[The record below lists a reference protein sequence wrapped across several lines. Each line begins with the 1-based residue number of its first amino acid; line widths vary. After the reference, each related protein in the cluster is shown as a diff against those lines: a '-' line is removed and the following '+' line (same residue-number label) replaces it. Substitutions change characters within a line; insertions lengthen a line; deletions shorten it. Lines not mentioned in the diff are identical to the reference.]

1 MSQPTQLSSSYSRAH
16 FCVKCACV
24 HMDLTLTSWVPHS
37 LLPHPPAN
45 STGSGLCSDQ
55 CQAVCV
61 AWPAPHSVSGAS
73 EGPSLYPVYYK
84 ASQWHNREKKKLQT
98 ELFVCFPFWTW
109 TWNVLSIKNDSFSS
123 LMSITLS
130 GCTLYTCVMHN
141 LDKKATQRAFINTCF
156 FQGLI
161 PFSGQPLD
169 TLVVQKM
176 KSMLA
181 LFVRVLCPHTH
192 IFQKLFINK
201 PCEKPFIPDRNSTWQ
216 QWIPSSAGIQ
226 VTCTYST
233 HHIKRRE
240 TDSELV

>member
-1 MSQPTQLSSSYSRAH
+1 MSQPTLLSSSWSRAH

-61 AWPAPHSVSGAS
+61 GRPAPHSVSGAS

-84 ASQWHNREKKKLQT
+84 ASQWHNRGKKKLQT
-98 ELFVCFPFWTW
+98 QLFVCFPFWTW
-109 TWNVLSIKNDSFSS
+109 TWNVLSIKNDNFLRIFIINVHHFIWMHS
-123 LMSITLS
+123 LHMCNAQS
-130 GCTLYTCVMHN
+130 GG
-141 LDKKATQRAFINTCF
+141 KKATQRAFINTCF

-169 TLVVQKM
+169 TLVVQKNE
-176 KSMLA
+176 KYAGSL
-181 LFVRVLCPHTH
+181 LCPCTV
-192 IFQKLFINK
+192 
-201 PCEKPFIPDRNSTWQ
+201 S
-216 QWIPSSAGIQ
+216 
-226 VTCTYST
+226 TYS
-233 HHIKRRE
+233 HLSKIVHK
-240 TDSELV
+240 

>member
-1 MSQPTQLSSSYSRAH
+1 
-16 FCVKCACV
+16 
-24 HMDLTLTSWVPHS
+24 MDLTLTSWVPHS

-61 AWPAPHSVSGAS
+61 GRPAPHSVSGAS

-98 ELFVCFPFWTW
+98 QLFVCFPFWTW
-109 TWNVLSIKNDSFSS
+109 TWNVLSIKNDNFLRIFIINVHHFIWMHS
-123 LMSITLS
+123 LHMCNAQS
-130 GCTLYTCVMHN
+130 GG
-141 LDKKATQRAFINTCF
+141 KKATQRAFINTCF

-181 LFVRVLCPHTH
+181 LFSVRVLCPHTH

>member
-1 MSQPTQLSSSYSRAH
+1 MTI
-16 FCVKCACV
+16 
-24 HMDLTLTSWVPHS
+24 
-37 LLPHPPAN
+37 
-45 STGSGLCSDQ
+45 
-55 CQAVCV
+55 
-61 AWPAPHSVSGAS
+61 
-73 EGPSLYPVYYK
+73 
-84 ASQWHNREKKKLQT
+84 
-98 ELFVCFPFWTW
+98 FWE
-109 TWNVLSIKNDSFSS
+109 FSS

-130 GCTLYTCVMHN
+130 GCIRYTCVMHN
-141 LDKKATQRAFINTCF
+141 LEEKRPHRGHSSTPASFKDWFH
-156 FQGLI
+156 FQD
-161 PFSGQPLD
+161 SHW
-169 TLVVQKM
+169 TLLWCKKM

-181 LFVRVLCPHTH
+181 LFSVRVLCPHTH